1 MACARDRAPPVA
13 AELGQWLRTQ
23 RRERGWD
30 VPTMARQLARAAGD
44 GRHLLPSQECL
55 LVYIRRW
62 ERGLV
67 GVSERYVLL
76 YCAAFGIEPD
86 QFGPPGC
93 ASASVITRDSDEDAD
108 PDRSPL
114 ARALH
119 EICDSFRDAAKSCQR
134 RAEQVSEP
142 ALASLCRGQALA
154 YTACADNLDAVLAD
168 R

>member
-1 MACARDRAPPVA
+1 MA

-30 VPTMARQLARAAGD
+30 VPTMARQLARAAGG

-55 LVYIRRW
+55 LVYTRRW

-86 QFGPPGC
+86 QFGPPGWEP
-93 ASASVITRDSDEDAD
+93 ASVTTRNSDEGAD
-108 PDRSPL
+108 PGRPPL
-114 ARALH
+114 AGPLR
-119 EICDSFRDAAKSCQR
+119 EICDSFREAAKSCQR
-134 RAEQVSEP
+134 RAEQVS
-142 ALASLCRGQALA
+142 
-154 YTACADNLDAVLAD
+154 
-168 R
+168 